1 MQPNWVKKEKKDAES
16 FGGKRTPRS
25 GGLWFAKGD
34 VRSNEYLIENKTT
47 AKESFSVSVP
57 LWEKIEK
64 EALLSHR
71 LPLLSLE
78 MGNDKLELIIL
89 SKDDFCA
96 LNLLINKKE

>member
-1 MQPNWVKKEKKDAES
+1 MKQWQKKEKKDAKL
-16 FGGKRTPRS
+16 FDGKRTPRS

-34 VRSNEYLIENKTT
+34 VRTDKYLIENKAT

-78 MGNDKLELIIL
+78 MGDDKLELIVL
-89 SKDDFCA
+89 SKDDFLA
-96 LNLLINKKE
+96 LNLLVNKKE

>member
-1 MQPNWVKKEKKDAES
+1 MKQWQKKEKKDAKL
-16 FGGKRTPRS
+16 FDGKRTPRS

-34 VRSNEYLIENKTT
+34 VRTDKYLIENKAT

-78 MGNDKLELIIL
+78 MGSDKLELIVL

-96 LNLLINKKE
+96 LNLLVNKKE